1 MGMVELRPQESV
13 FYPTPYVEDEVVPLV
28 ITNQRI
34 IQMSK
39 AGTRHEMDAGK
50 VTFVGRHSSRPL
62 IFLGLFFLLSGLP
75 LVGYGIYLWLSVQGM
90 PTFAEK
96 PPSEDN
102 PAFED
107 PGTTRMISLA
117 FAAAGAILV
126 VIGLLCGKRKRFTVV
141 CRGERKVMKMHV
153 KDSIQQMQV
162 MMTVQAMMNAH
173 KAMPPPVAA
182 PVVEEK
188 KAPQKTMAMPAPPS
202 GKK

>member
-1 MGMVELRPQESV
+1 MVELRPQETV

-50 VTFVGRHSSRPL
+50 VTFVGRTSARPL

-75 LVGYGIYLWLSVQGM
+75 VVGYGVYLWLSVQGM

-96 PPSEDN
+96 PPSVEN
-102 PAFED
+102 PDYED
-107 PGTTRMISLA
+107 PGTVRLTAIA
-117 FAAAGAILV
+117 FAVVGAILV

-162 MMTVQAMMNAH
+162 MMTVQAMMSAH
-173 KAMPPPVAA
+173 KAMPAPVAA

-188 KAPQKTMAMPAPPS
+188 KAPQKTMAMPAPPPA
-202 GKK
+202 KK